1 LLAEGCFEPGTAK
14 CTFGTGAFLLDNA
27 GTAPVFS
34 AAGLTTSVAWRVGG
48 SDTYCIDGQV
58 YTAAS
63 AIRWLETLGII
74 GGADE
79 LDAVAAADSGGVMC
93 VPALAG
99 LAAPWWRPHAAAALS
114 GMTLSTGREHIVLAV
129 LQGIAAQVAELV
141 AAIEAD
147 TGHAPSRLRVDG
159 GLTRSR
165 VLMQAAADIVGVPID
180 VYPSAHATALG
191 AAALAR
197 LSLRPDQAL
206 RDVVN
211 PWTPSGVYEPRWESG
226 RAAEFRSAWRALAAS
241 TYAEAGS

>member
-1 LLAEGCFEPGTAK
+1 M
-14 CTFGTGAFLLDNA
+14 LDNA
-27 GTAPVFS
+27 GAAPVFS

-74 GGADE
+74 GGAGE
-79 LDAVAAADSGGVMC
+79 LDAIAAADAGGVMC

-99 LAAPWWRPHAAAALS
+99 LGAPWWQPQAAAVLS
-114 GMTLSTGREHIVLAV
+114 GMTLSTGRGHIVLAV
-129 LQGIAAQVAELV
+129 LQGIAAQIAELV

-165 VLMQAAADIVGVPID
+165 VLMQATADILGVPID

-197 LSLRPDQAL
+197 LSLRPEQAL
-206 RDVVN
+206 RDVVT
-211 PWTPSGVYEPRWESG
+211 PWTPSGVYEPRWEAH
-226 RAAEFRSAWRALAAS
+226 RAVEFRSAWRALAES
-241 TYAEAGS
+241 TYAVAGS